1 MAHTTQPGGSIG
13 RNAAASGPDTTGN
26 SPTAEAR
33 RKMMDNHP
41 SSAGV
46 RKLRILVRLDPE
58 LASARIC
65 VRGVL
70 TPANL
75 YALYCITRRTNLLQP
90 GMLITVDLT
99 GAFARADALGELRAS
114 AEDGRLPATVD
125 PGRTPCRLSILEPRS
140 TPGGRGS

>member
-1 MAHTTQPGGSIG
+1 MAHTTQPGGITG
-13 RNAAASGPDTTGN
+13 RNAAASRTEPAGN
-26 SPTAEAR
+26 PLPAEAR
-33 RKMMDNHP
+33 RKAMENHP
-41 SSAGV
+41 SNAGV

-75 YALYCITRRTNLLQP
+75 YALYCITRRTNVLQP

-99 GAFARADALGELRAS
+99 GAFARTDALDELRAS
-114 AEDGRLPATVD
+114 AEAGRLPTTVD
-125 PGRTPCRLSILEPRS
+125 PARTPCRLTVLEPRS
-140 TPGGRGS
+140 TPGGRGM